1 MDPCHLCV
9 LYFSTFFPQNCLI
22 WVHNLAVT
30 MAMAKCQNGTK
41 LIPLVASQLSK
52 YKCHKSYLEYL
63 WPKISGIE
71 WVFVITSNLTINKVT
86 MTNCRAIQFERRSVN
101 FPVNRGLSRRDKNER
116 KERDLRSLSPSSH
129 FYLVV
134 RDLCYHGICGPK
146 FPIFF
151 RNFKQEQCQIR
162 LNLVISIAIAQI
174 LFLTGI
180 DATSLQVFYDN

>member
-1 MDPCHLCV
+1 M
-9 LYFSTFFPQNCLI
+9 
-22 WVHNLAVT
+22 
-30 MAMAKCQNGTK
+30 
-41 LIPLVASQLSK
+41 
-52 YKCHKSYLEYL
+52 
-63 WPKISGIE
+63 
-71 WVFVITSNLTINKVT
+71 FVITSNLTINKVT
-86 MTNCRAIQFERRSVN
+86 MTNCRAIQFERRSVDV
-101 FPVNRGLSRRDKNER
+101 PVNRGLSRRDKNER

-134 RDLCYHGICGPK
+134 RDLCYQGICGPK

>member
-1 MDPCHLCV
+1 M
-9 LYFSTFFPQNCLI
+9 F
-22 WVHNLAVT
+22 
-30 MAMAKCQNGTK
+30 
-41 LIPLVASQLSK
+41 
-52 YKCHKSYLEYL
+52 E
-63 WPKISGIE
+63 
-71 WVFVITSNLTINKVT
+71 ITSNLTINKVA
-86 MTNCRAIQFERRSVN
+86 MANCRATQFERRSVD
-101 FPVNRGLSRRDKNER
+101 FPVSRSLSRRDKNER

-174 LFLTGI
+174 LFLAGI

>member
-1 MDPCHLCV
+1 MVPCLLCV
-9 LYFSTFFPQNCLI
+9 LYFSTFSPQNCLI
-22 WVHNLAVT
+22 WLHNLALT

-41 LIPLVASQLSK
+41 LIPFLASQLSK
-52 YKCHKSYLEYL
+52 CKCHESYLEYL

-86 MTNCRAIQFERRSVN
+86 MTNCRAIQFERRSVD

-129 FYLVV
+129 FYVVV
-134 RDLCYHGICGPK
+134 RDLCYQGICRPK

>member
-1 MDPCHLCV
+1 M
-9 LYFSTFFPQNCLI
+9 
-22 WVHNLAVT
+22 
-30 MAMAKCQNGTK
+30 
-41 LIPLVASQLSK
+41 
-52 YKCHKSYLEYL
+52 
-63 WPKISGIE
+63 
-71 WVFVITSNLTINKVT
+71 
-86 MTNCRAIQFERRSVN
+86 N
-101 FPVNRGLSRRDKNER
+101 FPVNRGLSRRDNNER

-146 FPIFF
+146 FSIFF

-180 DATSLQVFYDN
+180 DATPLKVFNDN